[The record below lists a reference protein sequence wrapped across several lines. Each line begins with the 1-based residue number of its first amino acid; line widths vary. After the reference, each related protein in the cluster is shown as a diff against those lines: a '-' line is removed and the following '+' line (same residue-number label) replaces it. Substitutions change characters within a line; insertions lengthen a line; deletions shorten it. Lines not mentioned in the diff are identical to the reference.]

1 MTILSSKIVR
11 FELGDPDLVYTWDI
25 LVVAYK
31 VGIASNHIRL
41 IVSLKYQY

>member
-1 MTILSSKIVR
+1 MTILSSKNVR
-11 FELGDPDLVYTWDI
+11 FELGDPDFVYTWDI

-41 IVSLKYQY
+41 IVSSIYQY